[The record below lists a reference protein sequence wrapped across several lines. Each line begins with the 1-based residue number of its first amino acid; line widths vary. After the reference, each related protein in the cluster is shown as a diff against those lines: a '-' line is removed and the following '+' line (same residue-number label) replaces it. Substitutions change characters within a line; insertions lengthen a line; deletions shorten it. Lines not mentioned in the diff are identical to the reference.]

1 MCIYRY
7 NVLST
12 FYVQT
17 YIPYVYMHIVC
28 ICIYMYIYIY
38 TRATPLT
45 TKIHVNFC
53 WPFHLLAAGAVSWP
67 RNGIHCS
74 GCSWEVGLSTHEVL
88 VDIWIFV
95 YCIAKKF
102 ELHVFVLRI
111 SALFDSFLGPVL
123 WGLQDID
130 SIAKIYL
137 KKEPPPK
144 KPGLGPCKPMY
155 MGGNINFPR
164 TWYGDWMM
172 FQCVSGGSTLVCIVS
187 FRCCSESW
195 LHWPLNLLNTVSSGN
210 LRVI

>member
-28 ICIYMYIYIY
+28 ICIYMYIYIH
-38 TRATPLT
+38 TSNSSDNKNPREFLLTFPSLSRRRCVMTAKWHPLQWMQLRGWSFNSWSSCRHLDFRVLHRKEIRT
-45 TKIHVNFC
+45 SCFC
-53 WPFHLLAAGAVSWP
+53 FE
-67 RNGIHCS
+67 N
-74 GCSWEVGLSTHEVL
+74 LST
-88 VDIWIFV
+88 
-95 YCIAKKF
+95 
-102 ELHVFVLRI
+102 
-111 SALFDSFLGPVL
+111 FDSFLGPVL

-144 KPGLGPCKPMY
+144 KPGLGPYKPMY